1 MRRSLAVTLAVT
13 ALPVAAVADKTKAG
27 NGKAGNSNAT
37 SKVASTKLDDK
48 SALLAPVTHDNLTIF
63 PVITTSAK
71 IPSADYLVL
80 DEGMKSKQVQ
90 VLEKDR
96 DGTVNELTI
105 RNTSGKPLFLMAGEV
120 VIGGKQ
126 DRIIGK
132 NTIVAARASETV
144 PVFCVEHGRWNGRK
158 AEFASA
164 GAMAHTELRKKANF
178 SDQSEV
184 WSEVSAKN
192 AKRKLENGTDTY
204 RGVAQS
210 ATVVKSIAGYQK
222 AFAGKLGK
230 LGGKERQIGFVV
242 ALGGQVVAIETF
254 GSPKLFK
261 KFEQKLL
268 RSYYVEAIDAARNP
282 DGAPA
287 APPKPAD
294 VTSFASKAKAAKR
307 KTVLEKKSG
316 KTVQFEDKDMK
327 GTAVEAEDGAAVY
340 EGAYH

>member
-1 MRRSLAVTLAVT
+1 MRRTLAVTLAVT
-13 ALPVAAVADKTKAG
+13 ALPVAAVAEKK
-27 NGKAGNSNAT
+27 KPT
-37 SKVASTKLDDK
+37 STRLDDK
-48 SALLAPVTHDNLTIF
+48 SALLAPVSHDNLTIF
-63 PVITTSAK
+63 PVITTAAK
-71 IPSADYLVL
+71 IPSTDYLVL

-96 DGTVNELTI
+96 DGSVNELTI
-105 RNTSGKPLFLMAGEV
+105 RNTSQKPLFLMAGEV

-132 NTIVAARASETV
+132 NTIVAARATETV

-158 AEFASA
+158 AEFTSA

-184 WSEVSAKN
+184 WSEVSSKN

-210 ATVVKSIAGYQK
+210 ASVVKSIAGYQK

-230 LGGKERQIGFVV
+230 LGDKERQIGFVV
-242 ALGGQVVAIETF
+242 ALGGKVVAIETF

-268 RSYYVEAIDAARNP
+268 RSYYVEALDAARSP

-287 APPKPAD
+287 AAPKPAD
-294 VTSFASKAKAAKR
+294 VSSFARKAKAAKR
-307 KTVLEKKSG
+307 TTVLEKQSG
-316 KTVQFEDKDMK
+316 KTVQFEDKDMQ
-327 GTAVEAEDGAAVY
+327 GTAVEAEDGAPVY
-340 EGAYH
+340 QGAYH

>member
-13 ALPVAAVADKTKAG
+13 SLPVAAAMAQKKP
-27 NGKAGNSNAT
+27 S
-37 SKVASTKLDDK
+37 STKLDDK

-63 PVITTSAK
+63 PVITTAAK
-71 IPSADYLVL
+71 ISSTDYLVL

-96 DGTVNELTI
+96 EGSVNELTI
-105 RNTSGKPLFLMAGEV
+105 RNTSQKPLFLMAGEV

-132 NTIVAARASETV
+132 NTIVAARATETV

-230 LGGKERQIGFVV
+230 QGEKERQIGFVV
-242 ALGGQVVAIETF
+242 ALGGKVVAIETF
-254 GSPKLFK
+254 GSPKLFR

-287 APPKPAD
+287 SPPKPAD
-294 VTSFASKAKAAKR
+294 VSSFASKAKAAKR
-307 KTVLEKKSG
+307 KTVLEKKSS

-327 GTAVEAEDGAAVY
+327 GTAVEAEDGAPVY
-340 EGAYH
+340 QGAYH

>member
-1 MRRSLAVTLAVT
+1 MRRTLAVTLAVT
-13 ALPVAAVADKTKAG
+13 ALPALAVAQKKP
-27 NGKAGNSNAT
+27 T
-37 SKVASTKLDDK
+37 STRLDDK
-48 SALLAPVTHDNLTIF
+48 SALLAPVSHDNLTIF
-63 PVITTSAK
+63 PVITTAAK
-71 IPSADYLVL
+71 IPSTDYLVL

-96 DGTVNELTI
+96 DGSVNELTI
-105 RNTSGKPLFLMAGEV
+105 RNTSQKPLFLMAGEV

-132 NTIVAARASETV
+132 NTIVAPRATETV
-144 PVFCVEHGRWNGRK
+144 PVFCVEHGRWSGRK
-158 AEFASA
+158 AEFTSA

-184 WSEVSAKN
+184 WSEVSSKN

-210 ATVVKSIAGYQK
+210 ASVVKSIAGYQK

-230 LGGKERQIGFVV
+230 LGDKERQIGFVV
-242 ALGGQVVAIETF
+242 ALGGKVVAIETF

-268 RSYYVEAIDAARNP
+268 RSYYVEALDAARSP

-287 APPKPAD
+287 VAPKPAD
-294 VTSFASKAKAAKR
+294 VSSFARKAKAAKR
-307 KTVLEKKSG
+307 KTVLEKRSG

-327 GTAVEAEDGAAVY
+327 GTAVEAEDGAPVY
-340 EGAYH
+340 QGAYH

>member
-1 MRRSLAVTLAVT
+1 MRRTLAVTLAVT
-13 ALPVAAVADKTKAG
+13 ALPLAAVADKTKAADKS
-27 NGKAGNSNAT
+27 KAGAAKPT
-37 SKVASTKLDDK
+37 STKLDDK
-48 SALLAPVTHDNLTIF
+48 SALLAPVSHDNLTIF
-63 PVITTSAK
+63 PVITTAAK
-71 IPSADYLVL
+71 IPSTDYLVL
-80 DEGMKSKQVQ
+80 DEGMKSKEVQ
-90 VLEKDR
+90 VLEKDS
-96 DGTVNELTI
+96 DGSVNELTI
-105 RNTSGKPLFLMAGEV
+105 RNTSQKPLFLMAGEV

-132 NTIVAARASETV
+132 NTIVAARATETV

-158 AEFASA
+158 AEFTSA

-184 WSEVSAKN
+184 WSEVSSKN

-210 ATVVKSIAGYQK
+210 ASVVKSIGGYQK

-230 LGGKERQIGFVV
+230 LTGRERQIGFVV
-242 ALGGQVVAIETF
+242 ALGGKVVAIETF

-268 RSYYVEAIDAARNP
+268 RSYYVEALDGARSP

-287 APPKPAD
+287 ATPKPAD
-294 VTSFASKAKAAKR
+294 VSSFARKAKAAKR
-307 KTVLEKKSG
+307 QTVIDKKSG
-316 KTVQFEDKDMK
+316 KTVQFEDKDMQ
-327 GTAVEAEDGAAVY
+327 GTAVEAEDGAPVY
-340 EGAYH
+340 QGAYH

>member
-1 MRRSLAVTLAVT
+1 MRRTLAVTLAVT
-13 ALPVAAVADKTKAG
+13 ALPVAAMAQKK
-27 NGKAGNSNAT
+27 KPT
-37 SKVASTKLDDK
+37 STRLDDK
-48 SALLAPVTHDNLTIF
+48 SALLAPVSHDNLTIF
-63 PVITTSAK
+63 PVITTAAK
-71 IPSADYLVL
+71 ISSTDYLVL

-90 VLEKDR
+90 VLEKDS
-96 DGTVNELTI
+96 DGSVNELTI
-105 RNTSGKPLFLMAGEV
+105 RNTSQKPLFLMAGEV

-132 NTIVAARASETV
+132 NTIVAARATETV

-158 AEFASA
+158 AEFTSA

-184 WSEVSAKN
+184 WSEVSSKN

-210 ATVVKSIAGYQK
+210 ASVVKSIAGYQK

-230 LGGKERQIGFVV
+230 LGDKERQIGFVV
-242 ALGGQVVAIETF
+242 ALGGKVVAIETF

-268 RSYYVEAIDAARNP
+268 RSYYVEALDAARSP

-287 APPKPAD
+287 VAPKPAD
-294 VTSFASKAKAAKR
+294 VSSFARKAKAAR
-307 KTVLEKKSG
+307 RQTVLDKKSG
-316 KTVQFEDKDMK
+316 KTVQFEDKDMQ
-327 GTAVEAEDGAAVY
+327 GTAVEAEDGAPVY
-340 EGAYH
+340 QGAYH

>member
-13 ALPVAAVADKTKAG
+13 ALPVAAVADKIKAG
-27 NGKAGNSNAT
+27 NTMAGNSKAT
-37 SKVASTKLDDK
+37 SKAAASTKLDDK

-63 PVITTSAK
+63 PVITTAAK
-71 IPSADYLVL
+71 IPSTDYLVL
-80 DEGMKSKQVQ
+80 DEGMKSKEVQ

-96 DGTVNELTI
+96 EGTVNELTI
-105 RNTSGKPLFLMAGEV
+105 RNTSARPLFLMAGEV

-132 NTIVAARASETV
+132 NTIVAPRATETV

-210 ATVVKSIAGYQK
+210 STVVKSIAGYQK

-230 LGGKERQIGFVV
+230 LEKERQIGFVV
-242 ALGGQVVAIETF
+242 ALGGKVVAIETF

-261 KFEQKLL
+261 KFEKKLL

-287 APPKPAD
+287 SPPKPAD
-294 VTSFASKAKAAKR
+294 VSSFARKAKAAKR
-307 KTVLEKKSG
+307 ETVLEKKSG

>member
-1 MRRSLAVTLAVT
+1 MGKTLAICLAVSLGSLLT
-13 ALPVAAVADKTKAG
+13 ALP
-27 NGKAGNSNAT
+27 AT
-37 SKVASTKLDDK
+37 ARGEGFDLDQRARVGD
-48 SALLAPVTHDNLTIF
+48 AIVYDNLTLYPIY
-63 PVITTSAK
+63 AK
-71 IPSADYLVL
+71 EELKAKDYIVL
-80 DEGMKSKQVQ
+80 DQGMDKGWVRVVETDGEGDVNQLTFENKSK
-90 VLEKDR
+90 
-96 DGTVNELTI
+96 
-105 RNTSGKPLFLMAGEV
+105 KPLFLLAGEMIV
-120 VIGGKQ
+120 GGKQ

-132 NTIVAARASETV
+132 NTIVAPRATETV
-144 PVFCVEHGRWNGRK
+144 PVFCVEHGRWSGRK
-158 AEFASA
+158 AEFTSA

-184 WSEVSAKN
+184 WSEVSSKN

-210 ATVVKSIAGYQK
+210 ASVVKSIAGYQK

-230 LGGKERQIGFVV
+230 LGDKERQIGFVV
-242 ALGGQVVAIETF
+242 ALGGKVVAIETF

-268 RSYYVEAIDAARNP
+268 RSYYVEALDAARSP

-287 APPKPAD
+287 VAPKPAD
-294 VTSFASKAKAAKR
+294 VSSFARKAKAAKR

-327 GTAVEAEDGAAVY
+327 GTAVEAEDGAPVY
-340 EGAYH
+340 QGAYH